1 MGEALSLQKDLEA
14 WWDEKARLG
23 GEVARAR
30 AMETE
35 AYERY
40 EVSRPSIVYEVVA
53 RGRGEGLVSSAC
65 MA

>member
-1 MGEALSLQKDLEA
+1 VSVYTKVGEALSLQKDLEA

-40 EVSRPSIVYEVVA
+40 EVTHRNHT
-53 RGRGEGLVSSAC
+53 
-65 MA
+65 